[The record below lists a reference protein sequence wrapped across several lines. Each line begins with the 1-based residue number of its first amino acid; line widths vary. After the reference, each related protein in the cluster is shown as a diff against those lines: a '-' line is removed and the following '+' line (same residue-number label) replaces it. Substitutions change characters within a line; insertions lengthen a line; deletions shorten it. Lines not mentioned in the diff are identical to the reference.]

1 MSFGLLKKY
10 IIVRA
15 LASGF
20 LKKYSFYTLKNYFA
34 YFNNLF
40 YFTTHLTSLFLYFH
54 ITPNTIYL
62 FHSLCLSLPHCRSL
76 HHGNVSLFLFIS
88 ISSSKHSSHNPSPP
102 QLSKPKTHIPCYYD
116 PHHHCITHTTT
127 TTPPERE
134 REVSRVHC
142 SMLQKNFKYEKLD
155 LARSKVS
162 YDLFYFYFLNW
173 CSKIAI

>member
-102 QLSKPKTHIPCYYD
+102 HHQNPKPTFHATT
-116 PHHHCITHTTT
+116 THTTT

-155 LARSKVS
+155 VARSKVS

>member
-76 HHGNVSLFLFIS
+76 HHGDVSLFLFIS

-102 QLSKPKTHIPCYYD
+102 QLSKPKTHIPRYYD
-116 PHHHCITHTTT
+116 PHHHHNTTW
-127 TTPPERE
+127 ER
-134 REVSRVHC
+134 
-142 SMLQKNFKYEKLD
+142 K
-155 LARSKVS
+155 RSE
-162 YDLFYFYFLNW
+162 
-173 CSKIAI
+173 